1 MSGRVAEACQNDRR
15 VGSSLGG
22 RKRKDEKK
30 SNPWLWTVLAVL
42 NVVGIGLPLSYY
54 LQTDGGTQ
62 TFAAVVLV
70 CAGLFLVI
78 LDGVTALIAN
88 FNLNEL

>member
-1 MSGRVAEACQNDRR
+1 VWAVHREDEMQ
-15 VGSSLGG
+15 
-22 RKRKDEKK
+22 KDEKK
-30 SNPWLWTVLAVL
+30 SNSWLWTVLALL
-42 NVVGIGLPLSYY
+42 NVVGIAFPLGYY

-62 TFAAVVLV
+62 IFAAVILV
-70 CAGLFLVI
+70 CAGLFLLI